1 MFFRSFSPVNYTT
14 FRPKQKEKNN
24 TIIYTKQIFLTLA
37 NKSTIIV
44 ANEPEE
50 FFSIIFNYRNCF
62 DNKKFSS
69 FSIEH
74 AKCNEFSCG
83 IDSLVIC
90 NYSILSV

>member
-50 FFSIIFNYRNCF
+50 FFFYNI
-62 DNKKFSS
+62 
-69 FSIEH
+69 
-74 AKCNEFSCG
+74 
-83 IDSLVIC
+83 
-90 NYSILSV
+90 